1 MTYSA
6 ATFLKNITAVRSNP
20 MEIQRVQLE
29 ALEAAM
35 DGKIDLVDATN
46 PLVFLLEAN
55 ATVGAGNQVWI
66 ESAVRPLYPDLAAT
80 QEDLYRHMTDVDY
93 LGRFSLPSSTTVT
106 LALAWDELKNKV
118 LPIDGSDVKKLV
130 IPRNTQFSINGVN
143 FGMQYPIE
151 IRLMPH
157 GDFQVVY
164 LNDKPS
170 PLWTLKSNL
179 VAWEKIRT
187 NASGSYQDWMY
198 LTIAVKQFNVTTTT
212 QPLTSTSGYDK
223 KFDLGDNY
231 YYCRVYGLNS
241 DGITWTEYNTTHS
254 DQVYDAKSPT
264 AKLTVLDSQLRV
276 NIPQIYFSSNLLGAQ
291 LRVDIYTTKGP
302 LDINLS
308 EYSTAEWTATWRDF
322 DDVDN
327 GKYFAPLGNNLSM
340 SIWSDTKTTGGTD
353 PISFETLREQVIMNN
368 TYVNTPITGAQLDT
382 AQQINGFS
390 IVKAKD
396 VITSRTYA
404 GSKALPAPSS
414 GSLETGAG
422 ALISMLETNMV
433 DLATHSTV
441 VDNGTS
447 ITVKP
452 TTLFSLK
459 AGVLSV
465 VSEADYQTL
474 QGYVAAKNWD
484 DLLVSIENGP
494 GELVYSPFHY
504 VMDTVDNAFD
514 LRAYY
519 LDTPAIESRSFIDE
533 NPSAQ
538 LLVGTDAVDLTRTA
552 TGYLLR
558 VSVSSG
564 PSYKALK
571 DSQCHAQL
579 MYVPVG
585 ESDYAYITGTLTST
599 LNGERVWE
607 FVIDTTF
614 YVNGSDQI
622 QLSGVSM
629 YDGNLIN
636 ALSEL
641 SQQFY
646 LVWEVSDYDAVNDI
660 DETDIDLLVYK
671 SQVPENTIGVV
682 QESLTLNFGNSLT
695 WLWRKSR
702 TVKDSVV
709 YETYDED
716 IPALWPTTTYKV
728 DPLTNQ
734 RVLVFNDATGK
745 YDLVVEH
752 TAGDPVLDA
761 NGNPTYSARKGQVKT
776 VNGVPIVAGPRAVVR
791 HVDLFLVDGRFYFAT
806 EENDVAY
813 RAELAEAVVSY
824 LVDIADINDRLL
836 ENTVLYYVPV
846 TTLGESVVLVGAGL
860 ETSISST
867 QSFQVSV
874 YMSKVNYNNESLK
887 ASLTAKIKTII
898 HQALTE
904 ATFSVD
910 GLASL
915 IGDALG
921 DDVMAIDVSPI
932 GTNKDL
938 SVFTAVDD
946 VTRCSVKRK
955 LVVLPEDVLQVQDD
969 IEVDYIRHQR
979 VQDLSSAG

>member
-1 MTYSA
+1 MAYSA
-6 ATFLKNITAVRSNP
+6 AKFIENLTAVRSNP

-35 DGKIDLVDATN
+35 EGKIDLVDATN

-55 ATVGAGNQVWI
+55 AMTGAGNQVWI
-66 ESAVRPLYPDLAAT
+66 ESGMRQLYPELAAV

-106 LALAWDELKNKV
+106 IALNWDELKTKV
-118 LPIDGSDVKKLV
+118 LPIPDSDVKKLV

-170 PLWTLKSNL
+170 PLWNLKSNL

-187 NASGSYQDWMY
+187 NASGTFQTWMY
-198 LTIAVKQFNVTTTT
+198 LTIAVKQFNVTSTT
-212 QPLTSTSGYDK
+212 QPTSSTTTYNK
-223 KFDLGDNY
+223 VFNLGDNY
-231 YYCRVYGLNS
+231 YYCRVYGMNA
-241 DGITWTEYNTTHS
+241 DGVTWTEYMTTHS
-254 DQVYDAKSPT
+254 DQVYDAKKVT
-264 AKLTVLDSQLRV
+264 AKLKVNGSQLQV
-276 NIPQIYFSSNLLGAQ
+276 YIPEIYYSSNLVGAQ
-291 LRVDIYTTKGP
+291 IRVDIYTTKGP
-302 LDINLS
+302 LSINLT
-308 EYSTAEWTATWRDF
+308 EYSTSEWSATWQDF

-340 SIWSDTKTTGGTD
+340 SIWSDTKTTGGTE

-368 TYVNTPITGAQLDT
+368 TYVNTPITGQQLDT

-396 VITSRTYA
+396 VITKRTYA

-433 DLATHSTV
+433 DLATRSTV
-441 VDNGTS
+441 VDNDTS

-452 TTLFSLK
+452 TTLFNLN

-465 VSEADYQTL
+465 VSEAEYQML
-474 QGYVAAKNWD
+474 QGYMTAKNWD
-484 DLLVSIENGP
+484 DLLVSVENRTGQ
-494 GELVYSPFHY
+494 LVYTPFHY
-504 VMDTVDNAFD
+504 VMDTVNNSFD

-519 LDTPAIESRSFIDE
+519 LDTPAVVSRSFIDE
-533 NPSAQ
+533 NSTAQ
-538 LLVGTDAVDLTRTA
+538 LLVGTDAIDLTRTE

-558 VSVSSG
+558 ASVKSG
-564 PSYKALK
+564 ASYKALA

-579 MYVPVG
+579 MFVPAG
-585 ESDYAYITGTLTST
+585 EDDYAVVTGTIVST

-607 FVIDTTF
+607 FVLDTTF

-629 YDGNLIN
+629 YEGNLIN
-636 ALSEL
+636 ALAEL

-646 LVWEVSDYDAVNDI
+646 LLYEVSDYTDVNDI
-660 DETDIDLLVYK
+660 KETDLDLLVYK
-671 SQVPENTIGVV
+671 PQVPASTIGIT
-682 QESLTLNFGNSLT
+682 QESLTLSFGTSLT

-716 IPALWPTTTYKV
+716 VPALWEATEYKK
-728 DPLTNQ
+728 DPATGQKVLTLNE
-734 RVLVFNDATGK
+734 ATGK
-745 YDLVVEH
+745 YDLVILHNV
-752 TAGDPVLDA
+752 GDPVLDA
-761 NGNPTYSARKGQVKT
+761 NGNPTLKYEKGTVKT

-806 EENDVAY
+806 EANDVTY
-813 RAELAEAVVSY
+813 RAELAEAVVDY

-836 ENTVLYYVPV
+836 ENTELYYVPV

-915 IGDALG
+915 IGASLG

-932 GTNKDL
+932 GTNRDL

-946 VTRCSVKRK
+946 ITRCSVKRK